1 MKELAKRPWQER
13 PPPKH
18 AGWKD
23 TVGAQPGQVTRV
35 PAHFDLY
42 REKYVL
48 HCHKLEYSGQR
59 T

>member
-1 MKELAKRPWQER
+1 VTGLANQLWLER

-23 TVGAQPGQVTRV
+23 TVDAQPGQVTRV
-35 PAHFDLY
+35 LARFDIY

-48 HCHKLEYSGQR
+48 HYHKLKYSDKR